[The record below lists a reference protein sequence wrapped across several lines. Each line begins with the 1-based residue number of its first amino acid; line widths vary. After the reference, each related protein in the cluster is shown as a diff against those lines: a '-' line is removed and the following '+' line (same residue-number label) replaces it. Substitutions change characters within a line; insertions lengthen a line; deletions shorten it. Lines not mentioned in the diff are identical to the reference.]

1 MHSELVAVD
10 EQGHIF
16 YISLLSD
23 KSVQM
28 FCLFPQQRI
37 VHLEVVEQNLVQSN
51 HKEDL
56 SLLIVVLEQEIDIV
70 KVRRGVKQGYILD
83 EHTDSIIGLQ
93 AI

>member
-1 MHSELVAVD
+1 MFTYVNPNKCLFTAIQWDYVHSELVAVD

-37 VHLEVVEQNLVQSN
+37 V
-51 HKEDL
+51 
-56 SLLIVVLEQEIDIV
+56 
-70 KVRRGVKQGYILD
+70 
-83 EHTDSIIGLQ
+83 
-93 AI
+93 